1 MSHDSLPEDL
11 FEVLWHD
18 DALGKGSLT
27 HFSKKKNSF
36 LGNID
41 PIWLKIKQPT
51 PLEIFRNIL
60 A

>member
-27 HFSKKKNSF
+27 HFSKRKFHFWS
-36 LGNID
+36 I
-41 PIWLKIKQPT
+41 
-51 PLEIFRNIL
+51 
-60 A
+60 

>member
-27 HFSKKKNSF
+27 HFSKKNF
-36 LGNID
+36 
-41 PIWLKIKQPT
+41 
-51 PLEIFRNIL
+51 IFGQYRPNL
-60 A
+60 AQN